1 MGTFVVSQSEL
12 WHRRYQIEAETL
24 EEAKEKY
31 KKYVDSGYD
40 PDDDIIIDEP
50 QFLDDIKE
58 DVVWYDTEGVQLN
71 A

>member
-1 MGTFVVSQSEL
+1 MAVGTFVVSQAEL

-31 KKYVDSGYD
+31 KKYVDSGSD
-40 PDDDIIIDEP
+40 PDGDIIIGEP

-58 DVVWYDTEGVQLN
+58 DVVWYSK
-71 A
+71 